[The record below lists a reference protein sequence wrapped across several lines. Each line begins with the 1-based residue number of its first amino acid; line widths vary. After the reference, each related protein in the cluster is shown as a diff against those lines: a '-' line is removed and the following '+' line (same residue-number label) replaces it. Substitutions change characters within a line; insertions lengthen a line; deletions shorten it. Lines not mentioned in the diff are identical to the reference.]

1 MLGQTRL
8 DDGSAETLADMSSK
22 TSRLKSR
29 FTSTYLPIAVVLC
42 ADILGY
48 SGLIGTDEEG
58 TQAALTIWRDFV
70 DRRIEA

>member
-1 MLGQTRL
+1 MTTDRQRL
-8 DDGSAETLADMSSK
+8 WRICRAKRRIAFYVNLS
-22 TSRLKSR
+22 
-29 FTSTYLPIAVVLC
+29 AVVLC